1 MVGNL
6 WGVPAVVM
14 PVTLGVVV
22 KRSIGN
28 SPEEVNIV
36 VLLCIGVEVE
46 VVVFFVVGE
55 EVEGDVLVFV
65 VVRIIGNSPF
75 EDEVE

>member
-1 MVGNL
+1 
-6 WGVPAVVM
+6 M

-36 VLLCIGVEVE
+36 FVVLLCIGVEVE
-46 VVVFFVVGE
+46 VVVVFVVGE